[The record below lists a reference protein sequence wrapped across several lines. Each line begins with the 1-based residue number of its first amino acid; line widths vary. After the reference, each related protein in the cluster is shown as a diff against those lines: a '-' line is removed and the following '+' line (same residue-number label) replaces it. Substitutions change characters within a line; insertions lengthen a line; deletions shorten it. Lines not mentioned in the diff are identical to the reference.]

1 MSRVSE
7 RGSCLAAVMVTD
19 AAADPELAYHT
30 ARESDVADPAVWKRI
45 HDGLADASR
54 GMSANPATQARSSIR
69 EYHSYARATWY
80 CRSRFTGERDPW
92 VG

>member
-1 MSRVSE
+1 MLDWDKHAQE
-7 RGSCLAAVMVTD
+7 
-19 AAADPELAYHT
+19 AADLMNFGSQGAGFEI
-30 ARESDVADPAVWKRI
+30 EIADPAVWKRI